1 MKIRS
6 EPEAVSGL
14 PKITM
19 NRPSDRFFDVATQA
33 VSILCGVQ
41 KNQRLDRNRLATPGP
56 RFTGEKIEFEKTLPV
71 LLENGIDGPASPDD
85 LDQRFHRGL
94 ALCLDDHMRK
104 LLSRPIQQ
112 CRKHPQRLRTAS
124 AIGVLKVDILKT
136 RER

>member
-56 RFTGEKIEFEKTLPV
+56 RLAGEKIELEKTLPV
-71 LLENGIDGPASPDD
+71 LL
-85 LDQRFHRGL
+85 
-94 ALCLDDHMRK
+94 
-104 LLSRPIQQ
+104 
-112 CRKHPQRLRTAS
+112 
-124 AIGVLKVDILKT
+124 
-136 RER
+136 